1 MDLLTNVLILSVKR
15 GSDGY
20 VLFVLSY
27 IADGYVLFVL
37 SYIGSSTV
45 ILYPGAKKLVPL
57 IYRGACGGT
66 GAVANISII

>member
-15 GSDGY
+15 GSDR
-20 VLFVLSY
+20 
-27 IADGYVLFVL
+27 YVLFVL

-57 IYRGACGGT
+57 IYRGSCGGT